1 MNYRTP
7 LRYPGGK
14 AKLAPFVRKL
24 FEANDLCDAAYVEAY
39 AGGAGVAIDL
49 LLSEYARSVHLNDV
63 SYGVYCF
70 WYSVI
75 HSTEYLCR
83 RLRDVKVTPTTWKR
97 QKYIL
102 NDAAART
109 PEEVGFAFLF
119 LNRTNRSGI
128 LSGGMIG
135 GARQSGP
142 WHIDA
147 RFYRTAL
154 IERIVSI
161 AEYSHRISIYCMD
174 AEVFISTVAN
184 KLTGRCCMY
193 YDPPYYVAGQRLY
206 VNNYNPADHARIAH
220 TIQSETPH
228 PWFLTYDAHEDIRAL
243 YQYRRQRLFDLR
255 YTAAVSHHGTEV
267 MVFSDSLK
275 IPFRIVE

>member
-1 MNYRTP
+1 MPYRTP

-14 AKLAPFVRKL
+14 AKLAPFVRRL
-24 FEANDLCDAAYVEAY
+24 FELNELCDAQYIETY

-49 LLSEYARSVHLNDV
+49 LLSEYARSVHLNDI

-70 WYSVI
+70 WHAVI
-75 HSTEYLCR
+75 HCTEYICR
-83 RLRDVKVTPTTWKR
+83 RIREVKVTPATWRR
-97 QKYIL
+97 QRNIL
-102 NDAAART
+102 SDTSNRS

-135 GARQSGP
+135 GLEQTGQ
-142 WHIDA
+142 WQIDA
-147 RFYRTAL
+147 RFYRTVL
-154 IERIVSI
+154 TQRIVSI
-161 AEYSHRISIYCMD
+161 AEYGHRIFIYCMD
-174 AEVFISTVAN
+174 AEAFIANVAN
-184 KLTGRCCMY
+184 RITGKCCVY

-206 VNNYNPADHARIAH
+206 VNNYQPADHQRIAH
-220 TIQSETPH
+220 AIQAQTPH
-228 PWFLTYDAHEDIRAL
+228 PWFLTYDAHEDIRLL

-267 MVFSDSLK
+267 MVFSDCLR
-275 IPFRIVE
+275 IPNHIID